1 MKLSEPADSKTD
13 PGFENSPRFEG
24 VTEQN
29 KIQQT
34 YDHDCI
40 IFSVLN
46 FLVFRTRIIINIKNI
61 SNYSDKTAG
70 DSLAGAAHRHSK
82 QRRGKMVS

>member
-29 KIQQT
+29 KIQRT

-40 IFSVLN
+40 
-46 FLVFRTRIIINIKNI
+46 RKINISVFKKLGSFI
-61 SNYSDKTAG
+61 P
-70 DSLAGAAHRHSK
+70 LC
-82 QRRGKMVS
+82 